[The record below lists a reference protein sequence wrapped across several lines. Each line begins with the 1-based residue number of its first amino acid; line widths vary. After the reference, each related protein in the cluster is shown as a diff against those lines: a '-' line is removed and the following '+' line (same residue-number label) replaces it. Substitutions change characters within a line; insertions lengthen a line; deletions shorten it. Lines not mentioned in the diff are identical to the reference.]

1 LPRFTGSSLQTL
13 DDKGRFVVPARYRE
27 SLGVGFVLTIYPPDP
42 CLALFDAEAWDRVCS
57 ALEAQPQKSG
67 EYRNFVR
74 YIFGNT
80 QQVSCDAQGRLV
92 VSPQLRTYAGLNR
105 EVQIVGALSHVE
117 IWAPERLAA
126 ITPDQAQA
134 MAFGTEIGLY

>member
-1 LPRFTGSSLQTL
+1 MPRFTGSSLQSL
-13 DDKGRFVVPARYRE
+13 DEKGRFVVPARYRE

-42 CLALFDAEAWDRVCS
+42 CLALFDAEAWDRVCA
-57 ALEAQPQKSG
+57 ALEAQPQKTV

-80 QQVSCDAQGRLV
+80 QQLSCDAQGRLV
-92 VSPQLRTYAGLNR
+92 VPPALRAYAGLER
-105 EVQIVGALSHVE
+105 EVRAVGALSHVE
-117 IWAPERLAA
+117 IWSPGRLAA
-126 ITPDQAQA
+126 VTPDQAEA

>member
-1 LPRFTGSSLQTL
+1 MWGRVGVLHWLASCRVLPDRRYKRS
-13 DDKGRFVVPARYRE
+13 DEKGRFVVPARYRE

-80 QQVSCDAQGRLV
+80 QQVSFDAQGRLV
-92 VSPQLRTYAGLNR
+92 VRPSC
-105 EVQIVGALSHVE
+105 
-117 IWAPERLAA
+117 APTRGSTARSRSS
-126 ITPDQAQA
+126 
-134 MAFGTEIGLY
+134 GR